1 MPTIQLTDQRKLK
14 KKENQSVDASV
25 LPRRGNK
32 IILGVRGRKG
42 TRREGRGK
50 GAGSGVGGEGP
61 ERASLN
67 SCAKLECGQPK
78 TD

>member
-1 MPTIQLTDQRKLK
+1 MLGKKLRMPTIQLTDQRKLK

-42 TRREGRGK
+42 TRREERGK
-50 GAGSGVGGEGP
+50 GAGSGVGGDRGEI
-61 ERASLN
+61 
-67 SCAKLECGQPK
+67 
-78 TD
+78 